1 MFTSLRPLLL
11 MLCIICSAPLASE
24 MQAKKQILSEENIPV
39 YDENRKMESYYMD
52 LLHKARVKMDMNYY
66 SLAMPMLYEIAAAG
80 YPEVDM
86 MIADILIYP
95 PSNSSVK
102 RDGKKAIKY
111 YRRAAERG
119 YLPGMEKWARLN
131 REGRIGV
138 LKPDPEVAEFWTNL
152 HNKRLAERAEAKSPV
167 FAIPEE
173 DIIPESADGEIPP
186 VFRSKMTPL
195 MKQKFELAKELWF
208 KDDYD
213 NCRLIYQTLADAG
226 VAEAQFELGS
236 NLIEWSM
243 LNIGDYGTHRR
254 TNCTLGL
261 SYLLR
266 SARQGYVRAQSYLCD
281 VYSNYEIYF
290 GKDAPD
296 LQERYRDGIF
306 WCRLLAG
313 IENPIKAVYKGSAI
327 ERLGFMYYFG
337 KGVPADKKEAKRY
350 YEEAAALGNED
361 ARRSLKKYAF

>member
-24 MQAKKQILSEENIPV
+24 MQAKKQKLSEENIPV

-80 YPEVDM
+80 YPEVDL

-102 RDGKKAIKY
+102 EDRKKAIKY

-131 REGRIGV
+131 REGRTGT
-138 LKPDPEVAEFWTNL
+138 LKPNPEVAEFWTNL
-152 HNKRLAERAEAKSPV
+152 YNKRMAEIEARKKAEEEAKNPV
-167 FAIPEE
+167 FTIPEE

-195 MKQKFELAKELWF
+195 MKQKLDLAKDLW
-208 KDDYD
+208 KR
-213 NCRLIYQTLADAG
+213 NRLGDARLVYQTLADAG
-226 VAEAQFELGS
+226 VAEAQCELGDI
-236 NLIEWSM
+236 LFYGYG
-243 LNIGDYGTHRR
+243 NIPRDAD
-254 TNCTLGL
+254 LAL

-266 SARQGYVRAQSYLCD
+266 SARQGYAPAQYNLAHI
-281 VYSNYEIYF
+281 YSFYNSQF
-290 GKDAPD
+290 GDDAPD

-306 WCRLLAG
+306 WLRHL
-313 IENPIKAVYKGSAI
+313 VGSEDPDAQ
-327 ERLGFMYYFG
+327 EYQAKVNDLLGFMYYFG
-337 KGVPADKKEAKRY
+337 RGVPVDKKEAKRY
-350 YEEAAALGNED
+350 YEGAAALGNKSAKE
-361 ARRSLKKYAF
+361 SLKKYTF